1 MVRDYRRKKASLLS
15 FCFLIFLVLRYLCE
29 TFLKKS
35 IYPTSS
41 YLQKLEGGLDIEIPN
56 LQVTFAPT
64 NVSYSILIWKV
75 YKKCIFI
82 SLSVYNR
89 RLNLYINKDLQKNC
103 SLSLELSFPTVDN
116 VLDSDCFE
124 KKKSPFCTVD
134 DVLYGDCL
142 DHTDQNPRKVEHKEH
157 DHLQREW

>member
-1 MVRDYRRKKASLLS
+1 MHDNCCQAYFQFLWIMYPEYAQHNHCLTRIWLVVKDYRRKKASMLS
-15 FCFLIFLVLRYLCE
+15 FCFWISLVLRYLCE

-35 IYPTSS
+35 IYPTLS

-75 YKKCIFI
+75 YKKYILM

-89 RLNLYINKDLQKNC
+89 RLNLYINQDL
-103 SLSLELSFPTVDN
+103 
-116 VLDSDCFE
+116 
-124 KKKSPFCTVD
+124 
-134 DVLYGDCL
+134 
-142 DHTDQNPRKVEHKEH
+142 
-157 DHLQREW
+157 

>member
-1 MVRDYRRKKASLLS
+1 MSGIFPFFLWIIYPEYARHNYCLTRIWLVVRDYRRKKASLLS
-15 FCFLIFLVLRYLCE
+15 FCFWIFLVLRYLCE

-64 NVSYSILIWKV
+64 NVSYSILIWKA

-89 RLNLYINKDLQKNC
+89 RLNLYINQDLQKNC
-103 SLSLELSFPTVDN
+103 SLSIELPLPHS
-116 VLDSDCFE
+116 
-124 KKKSPFCTVD
+124 
-134 DVLYGDCL
+134 
-142 DHTDQNPRKVEHKEH
+142 
-157 DHLQREW
+157 W